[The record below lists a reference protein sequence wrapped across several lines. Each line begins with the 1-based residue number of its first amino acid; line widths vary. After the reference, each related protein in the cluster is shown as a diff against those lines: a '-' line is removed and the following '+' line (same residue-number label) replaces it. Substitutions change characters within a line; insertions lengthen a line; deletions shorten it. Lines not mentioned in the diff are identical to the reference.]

1 MAGKNHNNKN
11 DNPVNN
17 FSKKFFSFLSGYSN
31 KDGKGVKKRKITDKE
46 RYSLKSFFSVYK
58 SQFWNLI
65 VVNLIYA
72 LMLSPVV
79 CGLLSFAGIFGTKAT
94 APSNIFYAPV
104 YGAHLCYPTPATA
117 NLVGIFGS
125 QGTVVAG
132 NTATTVLNIIALCV
146 FLTFGPA
153 NAGMTYILRAYT
165 RGEFAYLWHDFF
177 HTIKKNFFGS
187 ILLGFADL
195 LVMILLGYSTYVYYV
210 TPGGGNTLLF
220 VLMFAMCVIYFIMR
234 FYLYILLITFKL
246 SPIKLIKNALILALL
261 GIKRNFMAILGIAVL
276 MLIYVVIFMFSIP
289 FGIIAPFFII
299 ISNGSFISCFAAYPN
314 VKKYMIDPYYSEH
327 PTKDKDELTI
337 EDEPIFIDRG

>member
-1 MAGKNHNNKN
+1 MAGNNQNNKN
-11 DNPVNN
+11 DNPLNN
-17 FSKKFFSFLSGYSN
+17 FSKKFFTFLSGYST
-31 KDGKGVKKRKITDKE
+31 KDGKGVKKKKITDKE
-46 RYSLKSFFSVYK
+46 RYSLKGFFLAYK

-72 LMLSPVV
+72 LLLSPVV
-79 CGLLSFAGIFGTKAT
+79 CGILAFMGIFGTRAS

-104 YGAHLCYPTPATA
+104 YGAHLCFPTPATA

-132 NTATTVLNIIALCV
+132 NTVTNTLYIIALCV

-165 RGEFAYLWHDFF
+165 RGDYAYLWHDFF
-177 HTIKKNFFGS
+177 STIKKNFFGS
-187 ILLGFADL
+187 IALGFADL
-195 LVMILLGYSTYVYYV
+195 ALMVLLGYSTYVYYM
-210 TPGGGNTLLF
+210 TPGGSNTALF
-220 VLMFAMCVIYFIMR
+220 LLMFAMCVIYFIMR

-261 GIKRNFMAILGIAVL
+261 GIKRNFMAILGIIAL
-276 MLIYVVIFMFSIP
+276 MLLYVVVFIFSIP

-314 VKKYMIDPYYSEH
+314 VKKYMIDPYYAEH
-327 PTKDKDELTI
+327 PPKDKDKLVI
-337 EDEPIFIDRG
+337 EDEPIFLDR